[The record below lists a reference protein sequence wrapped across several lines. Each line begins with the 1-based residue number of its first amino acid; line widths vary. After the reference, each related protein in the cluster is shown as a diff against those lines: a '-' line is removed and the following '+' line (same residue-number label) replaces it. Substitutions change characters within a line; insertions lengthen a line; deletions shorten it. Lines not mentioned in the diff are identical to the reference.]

1 MGQDNKCF
9 QFAAASKTE
18 HKIRS
23 KKPAFFEVGT
33 KSDFQK
39 VLSLIAIF
47 KHREINKGKHVVL
60 HFDSA
65 TNEIPNILLFPI
77 AHHFDKKEKL
87 TNNYKELIS
96 REKSVL
102 VCNYCILTGL
112 KHPKITVVID
122 LDMYY
127 VQHRLVEAFVRCTTV
142 QL

>member
-9 QFAAASKTE
+9 QFAAASKTG

-102 VCNYCILTGL
+102 VCNYYTLRGL

-122 LDMYY
+122 LDIYY
-127 VQHRLVEAFVRCTTV
+127 V
-142 QL
+142 